1 MPASLNVAAPIYPLK
16 VLIGGTAQAV
26 QRRLPELAG
35 QTFLQG
41 VPVQVQTTTGFI
53 QETPAITSVAT
64 AIIAG
69 FSTEPASN
77 LLNSGVAKTLTQQGH
92 PPFQTFAVFIP
103 VGAWPN
109 DGAIGL
115 HQAVDSTVFIG
126 IVGHGNDNDQAKI
139 AQTDLGAIFGLTKD
153 LGNMFWYID
162 KAKTTAAAGAVAQI
176 TDLLDPVGTL
186 NGRVGFKV
194 LHAACQ
200 LAGL

>member
-1 MPASLNVAAPIYPLK
+1 MAASLNVAAPIWPLK
-16 VLIGGTAQAV
+16 VLIGGTANAV
-26 QRRLPELAG
+26 QRRLPELAA
-35 QTFLQG
+35 QTFQMG
-41 VPVQVQTTTGFI
+41 VPVQLQTTSGFI
-53 QETPAITSVAT
+53 QECAAITSVAT

-69 FSTEPASN
+69 FSTEPGNN

-92 PPFQTFAVFIP
+92 PPFQANAVFIP

-109 DGAIGL
+109 DGTMGL

-126 IVGHGNDNDQAKI
+126 VVGGSVNAGDGTI

-153 LGNMFWYID
+153 AGNAFWYID
-162 KAKTTAAAGAVAQI
+162 KDITTAATGAVAQI
-176 TDLLDPVGTL
+176 TDLLDPVGTV

>member
-1 MPASLNVAAPIYPLK
+1 
-16 VLIGGTAQAV
+16 
-26 QRRLPELAG
+26 
-35 QTFLQG
+35 
-41 VPVQVQTTTGFI
+41 VQVQVTSGFI
-53 QETPAITSVAT
+53 QECPAITSVAT

-69 FSTEPASN
+69 FSTEPANN
-77 LLNSGVAKTLTQQGH
+77 LLNSGVARVLTQQGH
-92 PPFQTFAVFIP
+92 PPFQNFAVFIP

-126 IVGHGNDNDQAKI
+126 VMGSSNATTGQTTTL
-139 AQTDLGAIFGLTKD
+139 AQTDLGAVFGLTKD
-153 LGNMFWYID
+153 TGNQFWYVD
-162 KAKTTAAAGAVAQI
+162 KNITTVAGGAVVQI

>member
-1 MPASLNVAAPIYPLK
+1 MAASVNVASPIYPLK

-26 QRRLPELAG
+26 TRRLPEQAG

-41 VPVQVQTTTGFI
+41 VPVQVQPGNGFVR
-53 QETPAITSVAT
+53 ESPAITA
-64 AIIAG
+64 ANALIAG
-69 FSTEPASN
+69 FSQEPANN
-77 LLNSGVAKTLTQQGH
+77 LAQSGVAQTNTQQGH
-92 PPFQTFAVFIP
+92 PPFQNFAVFIP

-109 DGAIGL
+109 DGTIGL

-126 IVGHGNDNDQAKI
+126 VVGGSVTDTDGVLL
-139 AQTDLGAIFGLTKD
+139 QTDLGAVFGLTKD
-153 LGNMFWYID
+153 AGNQFWYVD
-162 KAKTTAAAGAVAQI
+162 KDITTTTAGAIVQI

-194 LHAACQ
+194 LHANCQ

>member
-1 MPASLNVAAPIYPLK
+1 MAASTNVAAPIWPLK

-26 QRRLPELAG
+26 QRRLPELAA
-35 QTFLQG
+35 QTFQMG
-41 VPVQVQTTTGFI
+41 VPVQIQAASGYI
-53 QETPAITSVAT
+53 QECAAMTSVAT

-69 FSTEPASN
+69 FSTEPANN
-77 LLNSGVAKTLTQQGH
+77 LITSGVAKTLTQQGN
-92 PPFQTFAVFIP
+92 PPFQSGAVFIP

-109 DGAIGL
+109 DGTMGL
-115 HQAVDSTVFIG
+115 HQAVDSTVF
-126 IVGHGNDNDQAKI
+126 VGVVGNSSNSVASTI
-139 AQTDLGAIFGLTKD
+139 AQTDLGSIFGLTKD
-153 LGNMFWYID
+153 AGNNFWYVDHFI
-162 KAKTTAAAGAVAQI
+162 TTATTGAVIQI